1 MISGVGIGKEHRR
14 HDRERVRID
23 QRDVHAEKDGLQ
35 LWLEA
40 DVVQRFRAD
49 YGIFPLA
56 GFTAVA
62 MQIFISPVALLPA

>member
-1 MISGVGIGKEHRR
+1 MRIQIADRFGE
-14 HDRERVRID
+14 RERIN

-49 YGIFPLA
+49 YDIFPLA
-56 GFTAVA
+56 DLPPSPCRLFHQSGRVA
-62 MQIFISPVALLPA
+62 PA